1 MKEKI
6 LSGLFFLVSV
16 FCGLLYNPEVFSAAH
31 GPQLIY
37 FGFLYACL
45 FLFCSLLFA
54 RWKKM
59 GTVCIFLL
67 HGIGLGLT
75 YFYWVYGRILTYD
88 VLAAMLEANAFEIKS
103 FLSIPLVVTAIL
115 AIVISIVH
123 AYLLRFVRISN
134 KKWIAS
140 LLLLISSFLILKEG
154 GKLYIDE
161 TDPESPLRMYLA
173 TRNIVPLSFFSVF
186 KTYWVE
192 EEQSQRLA

>member
-1 MKEKI
+1 
-6 LSGLFFLVSV
+6 
-16 FCGLLYNPEVFSAAH
+16 
-31 GPQLIY
+31 
-37 FGFLYACL
+37 
-45 FLFCSLLFA
+45 
-54 RWKKM
+54 M

-173 TRNIVPLSFFSVF
+173 TRNIVPLSFFLFS
-186 KTYWVE
+186 
-192 EEQSQRLA
+192 RRIG